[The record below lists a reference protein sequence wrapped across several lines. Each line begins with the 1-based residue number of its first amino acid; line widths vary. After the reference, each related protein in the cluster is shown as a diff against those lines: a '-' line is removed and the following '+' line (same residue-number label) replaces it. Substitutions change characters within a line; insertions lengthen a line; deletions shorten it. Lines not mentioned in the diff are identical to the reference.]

1 MAYSYALLELNE
13 ALRAIKQEAA
23 TDPQIIHLNDA
34 LYAASEEIQNDLGR
48 NVVKLSTKH
57 WIEYHERSHSE
68 PTVLRVLHWPIQAD
82 WGSLE
87 IAEDSSR
94 AYGAT
99 TVLTSGTDY
108 RIVNEGDHTSKIER
122 ISGDSETT
130 WLSGYEAIR
139 ITFKGGWALADIPPP
154 IKRVCRKYTALLSNI
169 ETLGPQ
175 LAFGLPKRTI
185 PDGERTN
192 DPSIRRSHQHDC
204 EGPQQGYPAAVS
216 QEPKDHAAGA
226 LRRVLV
232 KPFRGADL
240 EVATGE
246 IQPQRWPL
254 CEIRST
260 EPPLLCA
267 MVSK

>member
-13 ALRAIKQEAA
+13 SLRAIKQESA
-23 TDPQIIHLNDA
+23 TDPQIVHLSDA

-68 PTVLRVLHWPIQAD
+68 PTVLRVLHWPIQTD

-154 IKRVCRKYTALLSNI
+154 IKRVCRKYTALLFQEVMNQ
-169 ETLGPQ
+169 EY
-175 LAFGLPKRTI
+175 AF
-185 PDGERTN
+185 ERVSDDRGSVTRFAPAMLMKPMLKAIAEYRDFGATTCVRFTEED
-192 DPSIRRSHQHDC
+192 DP
-204 EGPQQGYPAAVS
+204 
-216 QEPKDHAAGA
+216 
-226 LRRVLV
+226 
-232 KPFRGADL
+232 
-240 EVATGE
+240 
-246 IQPQRWPL
+246 
-254 CEIRST
+254 
-260 EPPLLCA
+260 
-267 MVSK
+267 